1 MTLYHKSVSMKV
13 THLCTVVVQLTAV
26 TLAADSL
33 VAPRVQLKHGG
44 QYEGRLISYNNT
56 DVSIFLGKLT

>member
-1 MTLYHKSVSMKV
+1 MKI